1 MRFWH
6 LYVIVER
13 HWSALRGVLRSKDN
27 VALLQ
32 NVACEVGRHVSM
44 LQYPIMRDKALF
56 TSELAR

>member
-13 HWSALRGVLRSKDN
+13 HLSALRGILRSKDN

-32 NVACEVGRHVSM
+32 NVACELGRHVSM
-44 LQYPIMRDKALF
+44 LQ
-56 TSELAR
+56 